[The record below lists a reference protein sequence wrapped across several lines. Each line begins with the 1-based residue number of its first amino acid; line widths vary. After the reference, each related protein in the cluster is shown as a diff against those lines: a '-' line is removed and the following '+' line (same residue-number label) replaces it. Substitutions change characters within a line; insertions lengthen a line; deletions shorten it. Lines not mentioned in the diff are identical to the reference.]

1 MNVGVIGGGI
11 AGLVTSYYLLK
22 NRAVSN
28 VTIFERRY
36 SMPRNHCT
44 GVISLETVARLPL
57 ASKFIENSY
66 RNIVFFIHGIDF
78 GIEITSDRYFACKIN
93 RMAHEIELMR
103 FLNEVGVSINMGCEV
118 HSITANG
125 KKHFLAFKKD
135 MKECISEGFDRIIV
149 AEGYPPILS
158 RRYGL
163 KSRSN
168 AFKALQEVV
177 LLSNSLSD
185 DQIETLYIFISPKLV
200 GEGFAWLVP
209 IDRHKV
215 IIGYSSG
222 YNKSIEGLEKIK
234 LVFKN
239 LLELSYKSVD
249 KIFGGII
256 VQGYPIKTISNG
268 IMGIGDST
276 AMVKSISGG
285 GLYAISIVSKLYSE
299 IIDKNSGSSYLY
311 SDLKK
316 LFNIL
321 KTQYIVRKIIWNI
334 LKTIKLNVDDFK
346 KINRFISFNT
356 SYLNYDRHESLLS
369 ILLIKFFNFKLKIDK
384 TSIKYRDKFL

>member
-1 MNVGVIGGGI
+1 MDVGVVGGGI
-11 AGLVTSYYLLK
+11 SGLVTSYYLLK

-44 GVISLETVARLPL
+44 GVVSLETVTRLPL
-57 ASKFIENSY
+57 ASKFIENIY
-66 RNIVFFIHGIDF
+66 KNMVFFIHGINF
-78 GIEITSDRYFACKIN
+78 GIEITSDKYFACKIN
-93 RMAHEIELMR
+93 RVAHEIELMR
-103 FLNEVGVSINMGCEV
+103 FLNEVGISINMGCDV
-118 HSITANG
+118 YSINVNG
-125 KKHFLAFKKD
+125 KKYFLVFRKD
-135 MKECISEGFDRIIV
+135 MKEYISEGFDRIVV

-163 KSRSN
+163 KSRSS
-168 AFKALQEVV
+168 AFKAIQEVV

-185 DQIETLYIFISPKLV
+185 DQIETLYVFISPKLA

-209 IDRHKV
+209 IDRNRV
-215 IIGYSSG
+215 IIGYSSR
-222 YNKSIEGLEKIK
+222 YNTSIEGLEKIK

-249 KIFGGII
+249 KIFGGVI

-268 IMGIGDST
+268 IIGIGDST

-285 GLYAISIVSKLYSE
+285 GLYAISVASKIYSE
-299 IIDKNSGSSYLY
+299 IIDKNSGFPYLY
-311 SDLKK
+311 NDLKK
-316 LFNIL
+316 LFNVL
-321 KTQYIVRKIIWNI
+321 KTQYIVRKIVWNI

-346 KINRFISFNT
+346 KVNRFISFNT
-356 SYLNYDRHESLLS
+356 SYLNYDRHESFLPV
-369 ILLIKFFNFKLKIDK
+369 LLIKFFNFNLKIDK
-384 TSIKYRDKFL
+384 TSIKYRDKSL

>member
-1 MNVGVIGGGI
+1 MDVGVVGGGI

-28 VTIFERRY
+28 VAIFERRY

-44 GVISLETVARLPL
+44 GVISLETVTRLPL

-93 RMAHEIELMR
+93 RVAHEIELMR
-103 FLNEVGVSINMGCEV
+103 FLNEVGVSINMGSEV
-118 HSITANG
+118 YSINVNG
-125 KKHFLAFKKD
+125 KKYFLAFKKD
-135 MKECISEGFDRIIV
+135 MKEYISEGFDRIVV

-158 RRYGL
+158 RRYRL
-163 KSRSN
+163 KFRSG
-168 AFKALQEVV
+168 AFKALQEMV

-185 DQIETLYIFISPKLV
+185 DQIETLYVFISPKLV

-215 IIGYSSG
+215 VIGYSSE
-222 YNKSIEGLEKIK
+222 YDTSIEGLERIK

-249 KIFGGII
+249 KIFGGVI

-268 IMGIGDST
+268 IIGIGDST

-299 IIDKNSGSSYLY
+299 IIDKNNGFSYLY
-311 SDLKK
+311 SDMKR
-316 LFNIL
+316 LFNTL

-346 KINRFISFNT
+346 KISRFISFNT
-356 SYLNYDRHESLLS
+356 SYLNYDRHELFLP
-369 ILLIKFFNFKLKIDK
+369 ILLIKFFNFKLK
-384 TSIKYRDKFL
+384 TR